1 MSKDYQGDREEIAV
15 LNACMRNDGDTT
27 FAIGSRVSINI
38 FNTIARCYCGKY
50 VFIPEQL
57 KGTTAECVDCAI
69 EKIKKLEQSQTH
81 INMLTGLIQMKK
93 AGY

>member
-1 MSKDYQGDREEIAV
+1 MSKDMVSREV
-15 LNACMRNDGDTT
+15 
-27 FAIGSRVSINI
+27 AIGSKVQINI
-38 FNTIARCYCGKY
+38 FQVGAKCRCGKY
-50 VFIPEQL
+50 VFIAEQL
-57 KGTTAECVDCAI
+57 IDAEAECIDCAI